1 MFGGSQACRSENF
14 FGVGG
19 MYFFVS
25 SDFSVKEMFR
35 VARVNLKTRD
45 EPLGYGNNPALQLR
59 ESPAKVRPSRMRTF
73 FGTLAS
79 ETKTK
84 WSVLSSPVHENSQ
97 RFSGLSPAHGR

>member
-1 MFGGSQACRSENF
+1 MGHRHADPKIFLGSAACTF
-14 FGVGG
+14 LLALI
-19 MYFFVS
+19 
-25 SDFSVKEMFR
+25 FSVKEMFR